1 MEKFLTP
8 ALRAATLATI
18 LAAILASTTTHAAGT
33 NTPGLDQRQENQER
47 RIEQGVESG
56 ALNANEA
63 TRLEAQQNRVQR
75 AEDRA
80 KADGVVTRRE
90 RAALRHRQDHTSGT
104 IARKKH
110 NAR

>member
-1 MEKFLTP
+1 MEKVLIS
-8 ALRAATLATI
+8 ALRAATLA
-18 LAAILASTTTHAAGT
+18 AVLASTTAHAAGT
-33 NTPGLDQRQENQER
+33 NTPVLDQRQENQER

-63 TRLEAQQNRVQR
+63 ARLEAQQNRVQR

-80 KADGVVTRRE
+80 KADGVVTGKE
-90 RAALRHRQDHTSGT
+90 RAALHHRQDHASGN

-110 NAR
+110 NNR

>member
-1 MEKFLTP
+1 MTRLLIP
-8 ALRAATLATI
+8 ALFAAALAATFAATM
-18 LAAILASTTTHAAGT
+18 AHAAGT
-33 NTPGLDQRQENQER
+33 NTPGLDQRRENQER
-47 RIEQGVESG
+47 RIEQGVEAS

-63 TRLEAQQNRVQR
+63 ARLEGQQNLVQR

-80 KADGVVTRRE
+80 KADGVVTGKE
-90 RAALRHRQDHTSGT
+90 RAALHHRQDHTSRT